1 MQLTKHIQAY
11 GLYDYTIQVTQ
22 AVLEGYRPSDI
33 NEYFP
38 QSIGIGMYCAIL
50 VKDEDDLEPEHEA
63 VVVPPVPV
71 VGGGEAVAAVKQRKG
86 KATQAVAAVH

>member
-11 GLYDYTIQVTQ
+11 GLYDYTVQVTQ

-38 QSIGIGMYCAIL
+38 QSIGIGMYCATL

-63 VVVPPVPV
+63 VVVQQTVTEEV
-71 VGGGEAVAAVKQRKG
+71 TTVKQRKG
-86 KATQAVAAVH
+86 KATQAVATGH